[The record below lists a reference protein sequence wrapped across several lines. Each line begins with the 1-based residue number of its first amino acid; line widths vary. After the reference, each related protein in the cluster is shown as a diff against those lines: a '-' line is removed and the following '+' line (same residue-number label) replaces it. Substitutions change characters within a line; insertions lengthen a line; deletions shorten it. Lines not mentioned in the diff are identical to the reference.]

1 MSRITGFSIPIKIL
15 LPGFRTLGCAVT
27 IFTFRTLKISGV
39 ETMHNP
45 IPKTGI
51 LLLVFL
57 VSAMTIAQTSSSSSA
72 KAGDSAT
79 PASVKYFSKD
89 DVAASFSRG
98 GTLVSEGN
106 YKVMTAHRT
115 DSGNVEIHRDFTD
128 IFYIVQGSTNIVTGG
143 KVIGEKASNPAE
155 PRGDSIEGGET
166 RRLST
171 GDAIVIPAGVPHW
184 MKDVEGTLL
193 YFVVKVKNAE

>member
-1 MSRITGFSIPIKIL
+1 
-15 LPGFRTLGCAVT
+15 
-27 IFTFRTLKISGV
+27 
-39 ETMHNP
+39 MHNL

-51 LLLVFL
+51 LLLVL
-57 VSAMTIAQTSSSSSA
+57 LASAMTIAQTSPSIAATAGATNTPGSA
-72 KAGDSAT
+72 
-79 PASVKYFSKD
+79 KYFSKD
-89 DVAASFSRG
+89 DVAASFAKG
-98 GTLVSEGN
+98 GTLASEGN

-115 DSGNVEIHRDFTD
+115 DSGNVEVHRDFTD

-143 KVIGEKASNPAE
+143 KVIGEKAANPAE

-166 RRLST
+166 HRLSA
-171 GDAIVIPAGVPHW
+171 GDAMVIPSGVPHW